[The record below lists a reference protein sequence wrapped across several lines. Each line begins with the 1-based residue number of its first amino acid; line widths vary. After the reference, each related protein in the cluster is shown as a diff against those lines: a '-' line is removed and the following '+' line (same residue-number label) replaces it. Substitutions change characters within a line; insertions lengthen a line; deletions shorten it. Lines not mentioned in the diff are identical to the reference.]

1 MTMADASMSREPG
14 EGVTDRYV
22 EASTVD
28 RLLLP
33 ASIREQI
40 LVHLLE
46 ATPNEGV
53 GLLAVAPPVPALDGV
68 HVAEAVRFY
77 PGTNI
82 EASPSRFTME
92 PAEVISAL
100 REIREAGWQL
110 GAIVHSHVTGP
121 ATPSTTDLREA
132 HYPEALLLIVSFA
145 DQPAQMRAW
154 RVVREDDLK
163 VVQPVTIEVLPH
175 L

>member
-1 MTMADASMSREPG
+1 MADASLPEEMTGRAPE
-14 EGVTDRYV
+14 EYV
-22 EASTVD
+22 PASAAE

-40 LVHLLE
+40 LIHLLE

-53 GLLAVAPPVPALDGV
+53 GLLAVAPPVATQDGA
-68 HVAEAVRFY
+68 HVAEAVRFF
-77 PGTNI
+77 PGTNV

-92 PAEVISAL
+92 PAEVIRAL

-132 HYPEALLLIVSFA
+132 HYPEALLMIVSFA
-145 DQPAQMRAW
+145 DQPAQLRAW

-163 VVQPVTIEVLPH
+163 IVQPITIEVLPH